1 MKDTARKQ
9 YEDAPEPELPEP
21 KAKATRISKAS
32 APASARASVVRMS
45 GTQVAEDEIMLEP

>member
-21 KAKATRISKAS
+21 KAKATRISKAP
-32 APASARASVVRMS
+32 APSSARASVVRMS
-45 GTQVAEDEIMLEP
+45 GTQVAEDEIMLET